1 MTNNTFYISR
11 FIALVILVVLS
22 PLFVILFIVVKS
34 SSRGPFLFRQ
44 KRMGKDKKTFWIY
57 KIRTMVE
64 GAESLKSKVQGLNEA
79 DGPVFKIRNDPR
91 YTAIGKFLSHS
102 ALDELP
108 QLINVLKGEMAFV
121 GPRPL
126 PISEAN
132 KIPAK
137 YAKRFSVLPGM
148 TSSWIIKGA
157 HSLSFREW
165 MELDCEYALN
175 RDIFTDFKIL
185 LSTVWVVFTAIFP
198 QLKSRRPR
206 K

>member
-91 YTAIGKFLSHS
+91 YTVIGKFLSHS

-137 YAKRFSVLPGM
+137 YATRFSVLPGM
-148 TSSWIIKGA
+148 TSSWIINGA

-198 QLKSRRPR
+198 QLKSR
-206 K
+206 

>member
-91 YTAIGKFLSHS
+91 YTVIGKFLSHS

-126 PISEAN
+126 PFSEAN

-137 YAKRFSVLPGM
+137 YATRFSVLPGM
-148 TSSWIIKGA
+148 TSSWIINGA

-198 QLKSRRPR
+198 QLKSR
-206 K
+206 